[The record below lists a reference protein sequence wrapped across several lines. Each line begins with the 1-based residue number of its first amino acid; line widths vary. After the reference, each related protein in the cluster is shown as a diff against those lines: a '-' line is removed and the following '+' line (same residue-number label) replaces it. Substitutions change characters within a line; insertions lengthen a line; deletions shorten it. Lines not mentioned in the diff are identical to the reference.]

1 MKAVNHFSKRLDK
14 IFKDG
19 NPTKAQI
26 IDAFHKSVTELYTER
41 QIDDAYDKGFKDAM
55 VKYRK
60 D

>member
-19 NPTKAQI
+19 NPTKVQI
-26 IDAFHKSVTELYTER
+26 IDAFHKSVTKLYTER